1 MSYSIKS
8 QEKLEKN
15 KVKLKVEVSDG
26 YFKKSLGKAYRDI
39 SGKAKIPGFRK
50 GRIPYEIIDINYG
63 KEYVLAEAANI
74 SISELYPEIIESS
87 DIKPIDYPKVDI
99 DGEILENKPVNF
111 LITVDVE
118 PEAELAN
125 YKGIKAKG
133 LPTEVEEEE
142 VDAQIENLRNRFA
155 SLEPIDEKEVSRNR
169 DIATIDF
176 KGTIDGKEFEGG
188 SYNDFILD
196 IGAGRLYKEIEKAL
210 VGLKKGEEKT
220 VNVKMPKEIENK
232 EIAGKKAEFNLK
244 IKEIKRKILPE
255 VDAEFLKNMGDFE
268 NVEALREF
276 IKTNIKEQKENARQ
290 NKIFSDIVEYLIANS
305 KIDIPKIMTENE
317 VKELKHDFD
326 HKLEDQKITKDQYLS
341 YFNITEEKFESDF
354 EQRALNNVKEY
365 IIFNT
370 LENKLRKEIEPNDKE
385 IEEEKERI
393 IKNSTK
399 AEDKKKLEDY
409 FKTPTG
415 EKNIKSSIR
424 RKKLVDILIK
434 NAKIKE
440 ISAEELKKQ
449 SKLQK
454 NPKKSEQKK
463 SEQEEP
469 KHKKSEQKKSEQE
482 KSEKKE
488 PATKG
493 TGNK

>member
-26 YFKKSLGKAYRDI
+26 YFKKSLGKAYKGI
-39 SGKAKIPGFRK
+39 SEKAKIPGFRK

-63 KEYVLAEAANI
+63 KEYVLSEAANI

-99 DGEILENKPVNF
+99 DGEILENKPINF

-118 PEAELAN
+118 PEAELAE
-125 YKGIKAKG
+125 YKGIKAEG

-142 VDAQIENLRNRFA
+142 IDLQIENLRNRFA
-155 SLEPIDEKEVSRNR
+155 SLEPIDEKDSSQKR

-188 SYNDFILD
+188 SYNDYVLD
-196 IGAGRLYKEIEKAL
+196 IGAGMLYKEIEEAL
-210 VGLKKGEEKT
+210 IGLKKGDETIAKVT
-220 VNVKMPKEIENK
+220 MPEEIENK

-244 IKEIKRKILPE
+244 MKEIKRKILPE

-276 IKTNIKEQKENARQ
+276 IKTNLKEQKESTRQ
-290 NKIFSDIVEYLIANS
+290 NKIFSDIVEYLVTNS
-305 KIDIPKIMTENE
+305 KIDIPKIMIDNE
-317 VKELKHDFD
+317 IKELKHDFD
-326 HKLEDQKITKDQYLS
+326 HKLEDQKITKEQYLS
-341 YFNITEEKFESDF
+341 YFNISEENFEKDF

-370 LENKLRKEIEPNDKE
+370 LENKLKKEIEPDTKE
-385 IEEEKERI
+385 IEKEKETA
-393 IKNSTK
+393 IKNTTK
-399 AEDKKKLEDY
+399 AEDRKKLEDY
-409 FKTPTG
+409 FKTPIG

-424 RKKLVDILIK
+424 RKKLVDILID

-440 ISAEELKKQ
+440 ISAEELKKAN
-449 SKLQK
+449 SRKEEDNSEK
-454 NPKKSEQKK
+454 AKKSKSDSTKK
-463 SEQEEP
+463 TA
-469 KHKKSEQKKSEQE
+469 KA
-482 KSEKKE
+482 SEKPEEAGADEANDK
-488 PATKG
+488 
-493 TGNK
+493 